1 MSEVKMINKRKKLIV
16 TFIIMLIL
24 VFLFNRAMYWSEF
37 STWKNKLFVGV
48 ISIFGVICIPL
59 LLTYIKAASD
69 YIDTFIANKI
79 NQIKYLAAHW
89 KKTLLFTCIFAIII
103 AAAVLLEKIIF
114 SRIYDGYSNL
124 RMYFFV
130 GTGILI
136 FAIVLCGKIAYK
148 RVEVLFAAAAL
159 IMGLTYIMVS
169 PRHLLVTWDD
179 ETHYLRSVS
188 LADVFDN
195 TKFNAEGLFYD
206 SQPAAYMYTQGD
218 LTQEEFKAILDNV
231 EYQYEQKRT
240 DNRFGSEVGKEFVAY
255 TPAAIGI
262 IMGKAL
268 RLSFFHTFLL
278 SKMVILCTYVLLMY
292 FAIKKLKNG
301 KVLLAVIGLSTTT
314 MFMASSMSYD
324 FWVIGFTT
332 LGYSFF
338 ISELQNRDKKLEYRN
353 IIMMNIC
360 FLLGI
365 APKAIYFVIMFVLLF
380 MPVDKFKDKKQR
392 RIYYSI
398 IVGVAIFLMMT
409 FLLQMLIN
417 SPGTGD
423 SRGGS
428 DVNSTEQ
435 IKYILSNP
443 IEYSGTLLNFLKD
456 YLNLDY
462 ASEFISSMAYMG
474 YGIGTAITLMLIAAL
489 MYIDRGEEKVRM
501 PYVRASYFFS
511 AAVCVVLVATALYIS
526 FTAVG
531 ADYIAGCQPRY
542 LLPLLFPMAYFIGVD
557 GVTTKINK
565 NAMAVAAVSIMSYF
579 FMNNMWDTCF

>member
-1 MSEVKMINKRKKLIV
+1 M
-16 TFIIMLIL
+16 
-24 VFLFNRAMYWSEF
+24 
-37 STWKNKLFVGV
+37 
-48 ISIFGVICIPL
+48 
-59 LLTYIKAASD
+59 
-69 YIDTFIANKI
+69 
-79 NQIKYLAAHW
+79 
-89 KKTLLFTCIFAIII
+89 
-103 AAAVLLEKIIF
+103 
-114 SRIYDGYSNL
+114 

-292 FAIKKLKNG
+292 FAIKKLNG

-380 MPVDKFKDKKQR
+380 MPVDKFKEG
-392 RIYYSI
+392 YI
-398 IVGVAIFLMMT
+398 I
-409 FLLQMLIN
+409 LLL
-417 SPGTGD
+417 
-423 SRGGS
+423 
-428 DVNSTEQ
+428 
-435 IKYILSNP
+435 
-443 IEYSGTLLNFLKD
+443 
-456 YLNLDY
+456 
-462 ASEFISSMAYMG
+462 
-474 YGIGTAITLMLIAAL
+474 
-489 MYIDRGEEKVRM
+489 
-501 PYVRASYFFS
+501 
-511 AAVCVVLVATALYIS
+511 
-526 FTAVG
+526 
-531 ADYIAGCQPRY
+531 
-542 LLPLLFPMAYFIGVD
+542 
-557 GVTTKINK
+557 
-565 NAMAVAAVSIMSYF
+565 
-579 FMNNMWDTCF
+579 

>member
-16 TFIIMLIL
+16 TFIKMLIL
-24 VFLFNRAMYWSEF
+24 VLFFNRAMNRSEF
-37 STWKNKLFVGV
+37 CSWFLHFFFCVFFF
-48 ISIFGVICIPL
+48 FGVICIPL

-392 RIYYSI
+392 RIYNSI

-409 FLLQMLIN
+409 FLLPMLIN

-579 FMNNMWDTCF
+579 FMNNMWATCF

>member
-48 ISIFGVICIPL
+48 ISLFGVIGIPL
-59 LLTYIKAASD
+59 MLTYIKAASD
-69 YIDTFIANKI
+69 YIDTYIANKI
-79 NQIKYLAAHW
+79 NQVKYLAAHW
-89 KKTLLFTCIFAIII
+89 KKTLLFTCVFGVIIVAAI
-103 AAAVLLEKIIF
+103 LLEKIIF
-114 SRIYDGYSNL
+114 SGINDEYSNL
-124 RMYFFV
+124 RMYFFI
-130 GTGILI
+130 GTGVLI

-148 RVEVLFAAAAL
+148 RVEVLFAATAL

-240 DNRFGSEVGKEFVAY
+240 DNRFGSDVGKEFVAY

-292 FAIKKLKNG
+292 FAIKKLENG

-409 FLLQMLIN
+409 FLLPMLIN

-501 PYVRASYFFS
+501 PYVRTSYFFS

-542 LLPLLFPMAYFIGVD
+542 LLPLLFPTAYFIGVD

-565 NAMAVAAVSIMSYF
+565 NAMTVVAVSIMSYF
-579 FMNNMWDTCF
+579 FMNNMWATCF

>member
-1 MSEVKMINKRKKLIV
+1 MPEVKEINKKKKLIV
-16 TFIIMLIL
+16 TFIVMLLL
-24 VFLFNRAMYWSEF
+24 VILFNRAMYWSEF
-37 STWKNKLFVGV
+37 STWINKAMVGIISLIGV
-48 ISIFGVICIPL
+48 IGVPL
-59 LLTYIKAASD
+59 FLTYVKQPSD
-69 YIDTFIANKI
+69 YIDTFVNNKI
-79 NQIKYLAAHW
+79 QQFKELKRNWKKVLIYLAVFIA
-89 KKTLLFTCIFAIII
+89 AIG
-103 AAAVLLEKIIF
+103 AAVLFEKIVL
-114 SRIYDGYSNL
+114 SRIYDGYSYL
-124 RMYFFV
+124 RMYFCIGACV
-130 GTGILI
+130 LI
-136 FAIVLCGKIAYK
+136 FAIVLCRKIAYK
-148 RVEVLFAAAAL
+148 RVEVVFAAAAL

-188 LADVFDN
+188 LADVLDN

-206 SQPAAYMYTQGD
+206 SQPATYMYTQGE
-218 LTQEEFKAILDNV
+218 LTKEEFDAILNNV
-231 EYQYEQKRT
+231 EYEYGQKHT

-255 TPAAIGI
+255 IPAAVGI

-268 RLSFFHTFLL
+268 RLSFFQTFLL
-278 SKMVILCTYVLLMY
+278 SKIVILCTYVMLMY

-314 MFMASSMSYD
+314 MFMASTMSYD
-324 FWVIGFTT
+324 YWVIGFTT

-338 ISELQNRDKKLEYRN
+338 ISELQNRDKKLEYGN
-353 IIMMNIC
+353 MIMMNVC

-380 MPVDKFKDKKQR
+380 MPLDKFKDKKQR
-392 RIYYSI
+392 KIYYGI
-398 IVGVAIFLMMT
+398 IIGTAVFLMMT
-409 FLLQMLIN
+409 FLLPMLIN

-423 SRGGS
+423 SRGGA

-443 IEYSGTLLNFLKD
+443 VEYSSTLLNFLKD

-474 YGIGTAITLMLIAAL
+474 YGTGTAITLMLIAAL

-501 PYVRASYFFS
+501 PYVRVAYFFS

-531 ADYIAGCQPRY
+531 ADYVAGCQPRY
-542 LLPLLFPMAYFIGVD
+542 LLPILFPTAYFIGVD
-557 GVTTKINK
+557 GITTKINK
-565 NAMAVAAVSIMSYF
+565 NVMTVAVIGIMSYI
-579 FMNNMWDTCF
+579 FMNNMWMTCF